1 MSRAANGAR
10 QPGSGM
16 QGAGMFFLAL
26 AIFGVVGTFWL
37 AMTLGSKLAGVN
49 ADLPLDPFAVV
60 GGTIKGRYTW
70 SSASTWIAMAI
81 AAVLIALV
89 VLYLVQGARARA
101 KRTDVDWAASY
112 MGRGKNL
119 APLSEKG
126 ATSTAQRLGVTG
138 WIGSPIGVT
147 VLGLRKLYASVE
159 DMLVMIAGPRVGKS
173 TSIVIPA
180 IVGAPGAVMTTS
192 NKRDVLDATR
202 DVRAKAGHVWV
213 FDPQGI
219 ALEEPTWWWNPLS
232 YVTDDETAAKM
243 AAHFGASISG
253 GAMAD
258 GSYWTQAGE
267 NILAGFLLAASI
279 DNRPITDV
287 FGWVTRPGNT
297 EALDILD
304 RAGLK
309 AAADAL
315 ASEVNGEPKRRDSA
329 YATASTMASCL
340 KISRIAK
347 WVNPTTGD
355 PRTDRRPQ
363 FDPAAF
369 VRSHDTLYSL
379 SLEGQATAGPL
390 VTALTA
396 VITEAAED
404 YAKTQRGG
412 RMATPLL
419 GVLDEAA
426 NVCRWRNLP
435 DLYSHYGSRGIILST
450 ILQSWSQGVAVWGK
464 EGMNKLWSASNVKI
478 YGGGVSEPDT
488 DFLGYLSTA
497 VGDYDRRSTSVSYGD
512 GRRSTSQSVSR
523 ERILT
528 VDDLGA
534 LPRGRAVVLASGV
547 RPTLVKTVPW
557 HAGPYAEE
565 IRASVAAHEGGS
577 AVPVAAAETATAAP
591 RNPWMDAGS
600 GTPS

>member
-10 QPGSGM
+10 QPGGGM

-26 AIFGVVGTFWL
+26 AIFAVVGTFWV
-37 AMTLGSKLAGVN
+37 AMAVGSKIAGVN
-49 ADLPLDPFAVV
+49 ANLPLDPFGVV

-70 SSASTWIAMAI
+70 SMASTWIAIAI
-81 AAVLIALV
+81 GAILLALV
-89 VLYLVQGARARA
+89 VLYLVQGARARS
-101 KRTDVDWAASY
+101 KRTDVDWAAAY
-112 MGRGKNL
+112 MGRGRNL

-126 ATSTAQRLGVTG
+126 ATATAQRLGVIG

-202 DVRAKAGHVWV
+202 DVRAKAGQVWV

-232 YVTDDETAAKM
+232 YVKDDETAAKM

-253 GAMAD
+253 GAAGD
-258 GSYWTQAGE
+258 GSYWTQTGE
-267 NILAGFLLAASI
+267 NILSGFLLAAAI

-297 EALDILD
+297 EPVDILD
-304 RAGLK
+304 RAGQK

-329 YATASTMASCL
+329 YATAATMANCL
-340 KISRIAK
+340 KITRIAK
-347 WVNPTTGD
+347 WIAPTTGD
-355 PRTDRRPQ
+355 PRTDPRPQ
-363 FDPAAF
+363 FDPDAF

-497 VGDYDRRSTSVSYGD
+497 IGDYDRRSTSVSYGD

-528 VDDLGA
+528 VDDLGS
-534 LPRGRAVVLASGV
+534 LPRGRAVVLGSGV

-557 HAGPYAEE
+557 HAGPHADE
-565 IRASVAAHEGGS
+565 IRASIAAHEGG
-577 AVPVAAAETATAAP
+577 APAAPVDAAATQ
-591 RNPWMDAGS
+591 RNPWLDAGS
-600 GTPS
+600 GTAP